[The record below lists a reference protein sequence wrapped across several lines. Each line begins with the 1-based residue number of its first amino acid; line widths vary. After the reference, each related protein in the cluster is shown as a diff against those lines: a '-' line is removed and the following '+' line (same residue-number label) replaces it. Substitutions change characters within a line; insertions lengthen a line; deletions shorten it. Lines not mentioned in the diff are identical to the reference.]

1 MEVII
6 EQAQVKDLAE
16 ILLLQKQAYMSEA
29 ELYSDFHLLPLTETL
44 DEIES
49 EFSKHLFLKAIMNG
63 VIIGAVRAYRQGDTC
78 YVGRLVV
85 HPKFQRQGIGTRLI
99 EEVEKIFEDCTR
111 FEIFTGH
118 KSIRNI
124 NLYKKLGY
132 KEFQVK
138 VVSEHLQYIYMEKTK
153 ERTPC
158 KVNNCI

>member
-1 MEVII
+1 MII

-16 ILLLQKQAYMSEA
+16 ILLLQKQAYVSEA
-29 ELYSDFHLLPLTETL
+29 ELYSDFHMLPLTETL
-44 DEIES
+44 DEIER

-63 VIIGAVRAYRQGDTC
+63 VIIGAVRAYKEGDTC

-99 EEVEKIFEDCTR
+99 EEVERIFSDCTR

-132 KEFQVK
+132 KEFQVQE
-138 VVSEHLQYIYMEKTK
+138 VSKQLRYIYMEKIK
-153 ERTPC
+153 QDDTPYN
-158 KVNNCI
+158 VNNCI